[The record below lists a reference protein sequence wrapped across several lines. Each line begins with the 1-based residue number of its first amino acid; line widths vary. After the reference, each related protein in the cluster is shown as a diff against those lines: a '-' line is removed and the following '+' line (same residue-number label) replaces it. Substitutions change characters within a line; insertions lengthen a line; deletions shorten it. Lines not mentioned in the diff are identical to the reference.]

1 MNQNQKS
8 TKRRMAEWICDSS
21 EDICKVCAFFERC
34 NENFKEGDEPDRENC
49 VNGILNYFEGLKYKD
64 ERAD

>member
-1 MNQNQKS
+1 
-8 TKRRMAEWICDSS
+8 MAEYICDSS